1 MLGLREPVSSHFMI
15 SLASEVLFH
24 IGPLPVTN
32 TLLDTL
38 FVDLV
43 LVALILYVRKNLSLI
58 PGLFQ
63 TMFEFAFDAL
73 NSLTVS
79 TSESHARKIFPYVM
93 SFFLFIMISN
103 FSGLLPL
110 IPDFG
115 VFQNGKFIPFIR
127 SSSTDLNTTL
137 ALALV
142 SLGATHIMSVKT
154 IGFRHYISRFVSLN
168 PLALYTGI
176 LELISEFTKIISF
189 SFRLFGNIFVGE
201 VLLAS
206 ASAFFAYLLPI
217 PLVLYESFVAILQ
230 ALIFALLTMAFMSIF
245 TTAHNEMEAH

>member
-1 MLGLREPVSSHFMI
+1 MI
-15 SLASEVLFH
+15 SLSSEVLFH
-24 IGPLPVTN
+24 LGPLPVTN
-32 TLLDTL
+32 TLLDML
-38 FVDLV
+38 FVDVVLLV
-43 LVALILYVRKNLSLI
+43 LIWFVRKNLSLI
-58 PGLFQ
+58 PSLFQ
-63 TMFEFAFDAL
+63 TIFEFAFDAL
-73 NSLTVS
+73 NSLTAS
-79 TSESHARKIFPYVM
+79 TSEKHARQIFPYVM

-110 IPDFG
+110 LPDFG
-115 VFQNGKFIPFIR
+115 VYEDGKLVPFIR
-127 SSSTDLNTTL
+127 SASTDLNTTL

-142 SLGATHIMSVKT
+142 SLVATHAMSIRT
-154 IGFRHYISRFVSLN
+154 IGLRHYIGRFVSLN
-168 PLALYTGI
+168 PLALYTGV

-245 TTAHNEMEAH
+245 TTAHNEMESH